1 MFVLENLFPKSFS
14 FSKNPKIVFFFSK
27 KEISKEIVSFTTLG
41 FPKNKKQEFSKKKKI
56 LFLKLFKKK
65 IFSKKKKCFF
75 KIIKVNVVTFYAL

>member
-14 FSKNPKIVFFFSK
+14 FSKNPKIVFFFFSK

-65 IFSKKKKCFF
+65 NLF
-75 KIIKVNVVTFYAL
+75 